1 MGNKILAVVVGL
13 FVNALIV
20 FLVETISHLII
31 PSPEGYERIMEFSLE
46 ERKAMMASLSIGA
59 YLFLLIGWAL
69 GPFIG
74 GMVAS
79 KILPDYWKTSSFV
92 IGVMV
97 ALMLVLLNS
106 TIPHPTWL
114 ITIGMVLPVPMSYL
128 GGKIF
133 GKEVNIS

>member
-1 MGNKILAVVVGL
+1 MGKKILAVVVGL
-13 FVNALIV
+13 LVNAFVV
-20 FLVETISHLII
+20 FLVEMIGHLII
-31 PSPEGYERIMEFSLE
+31 SSPEGYERIIEFSLE
-46 ERKAMMASLSIGA
+46 ERKEMMASLSMGA
-59 YLFLLIGWAL
+59 YLFLLAGWAL
-69 GPFIG
+69 GPFVG

-114 ITIGMVLPVPMSYL
+114 ITIGIVLPVPMAYF
-128 GGKIF
+128 GGKMF
-133 GKEVNIS
+133 GQE